1 MRTFKGEKEEHI
13 MKETTRLR
21 QLLQQPGM
29 LVAPGA
35 HDVMTARI
43 VEAEGFQAVY
53 LGGFAA
59 SASMLGIPDHS
70 LITMTELLAQARNVA
85 AAVNIPIMADIDDG
99 GGTPLSVR
107 RTIRLAEQ
115 TGLAGVHVEDLIPG
129 KHFLSHRDRLFSKEQ
144 AVDKI
149 KAAVDARTDQ
159 DFVIIARSDA
169 IGVTSLDDA
178 LERGNAFAE
187 AGADLIFLPYLRA
200 KDTKRAVDALSK
212 PLFNVNIDTPKE
224 ELEQAGLKVAVY
236 PVQSLFIAYKAVRD
250 MIKELKATGTVANF
264 AQRTPTWEEFNEFI
278 GAKEATQLAEKY
290 RIV

>member
-1 MRTFKGEKEEHI
+1 
-13 MKETTRLR
+13 
-21 QLLQQPGM
+21 M

-43 VEAEGFQAVY
+43 VAAEGFQAVY
-53 LGGFAA
+53 LGGFAT

-85 AAVNIPIMADIDDG
+85 AAVNIPIISDIDDG
-99 GGTPLSVR
+99 GGTALSAR

-115 TGLAGVHVEDLIPG
+115 AGLAGVHVEDLVPG
-129 KHFLSHRDRLFSKEQ
+129 KHFVGHRDRLFSTPQ
-144 AVDKI
+144 AADKI
-149 KAAVDARTDQ
+149 KAAVDARTDS

-178 LERGNAFAE
+178 LKRANAYAE
-187 AGADLIFLPYLRA
+187 AGADLLFLPYLRLR
-200 KDTKRAVDALSK
+200 DTRKVVDALPK
-212 PLFNVNIDTPKE
+212 PLLNVVMDTPRQD
-224 ELEQAGLKVAVY
+224 LEQAGLKVAIY
-236 PVQSLFIAYKAVRD
+236 PVQSLFLAYKAVRE
-250 MIKELKATGTVANF
+250 MIKELKSTGTIGNF
-264 AQRTPTWEEFNEFI
+264 AQRAPSMEEFNEFI

>member
-1 MRTFKGEKEEHI
+1 
-13 MKETTRLR
+13 MKNTTRLR

-29 LVAPGA
+29 LIAPGA

-43 VEAEGFQAVY
+43 VEAEGFDAVY

-85 AAVNIPIMADIDDG
+85 AAVHIPILADIDDG

-115 TGLAGVHVEDLIPG
+115 AGLAAVHIEDLVPG
-129 KHFLSHRDRLFSKEQ
+129 KHFVGHRDKLFPKGQ

-149 KAAVDARTDQ
+149 KAAVDARTDP
-159 DFVIIARSDA
+159 DFVLIARSDA
-169 IGVTSLDDA
+169 IGVTSLEDA
-178 LERGNAFAE
+178 LDRAQAYAE
-187 AGADLIFLPYLRA
+187 AGADLLFLPYLRVQ
-200 KDTKRAVDALSK
+200 DTKRAVDALPK
-212 PLFNVNIDTPKE
+212 PLFNVVIDTPQA
-224 ELEQAGLKVAVY
+224 ELARTGLKVAIY
-236 PVQSLFIAYKAVRD
+236 PVQSLFITYNAVRD
-250 MIKELKATGTVANF
+250 MIKELKATGTIANF
-264 AQRTPTWEEFNEFI
+264 SQRTPSWEEFNAFI
-278 GAKEATQLAEKY
+278 GAVEATKLAERY

>member
-1 MRTFKGEKEEHI
+1 
-13 MKETTRLR
+13 MKSTTTLR
-21 QLLQQPGM
+21 QLLARSGM
-29 LVAPGA
+29 LVVPGA

-43 VEAEGFQAVY
+43 VEAEQFEAVY

-59 SASMLGIPDHS
+59 SASALGIPDHS
-70 LITMTELLAQARNVA
+70 LITMTELLDHARNVA
-85 AAVNIPIMADIDDG
+85 AAVNIPILADIDDG

-115 TGLAGVHVEDLIPG
+115 AGLAAVHVEDLVPG
-129 KHFLSHRDRLFSKEQ
+129 KHFVGFKDKLFSKEQ

-149 KAAVDARTDQ
+149 KAAVDARTDP

-178 LERGNAFAE
+178 LERGQAYAE
-187 AGADLIFLPYLRA
+187 AGADMVFLPYLRA
-200 KDTKRAVDALSK
+200 KDTKRVVEALSK
-212 PLFNVNIDTPKE
+212 PLFNVIIDTPQS
-224 ELEQAGLKVAVY
+224 ELVPTGLKVAAY

-250 MIKELKATGTVANF
+250 MVRELKGSGTIANW
-264 AQRTPTWEEFNEFI
+264 AQRTPSFDEFNDFI
-278 GAKEATQLAEKY
+278 GANEATEQAKRY

>member
-1 MRTFKGEKEEHI
+1 
-13 MKETTRLR
+13 
-21 QLLQQPGM
+21 
-29 LVAPGA
+29 
-35 HDVMTARI
+35 
-43 VEAEGFQAVY
+43 
-53 LGGFAA
+53 
-59 SASMLGIPDHS
+59 
-70 LITMTELLAQARNVA
+70 
-85 AAVNIPIMADIDDG
+85 MADIDDG

-129 KHFLSHRDRLFSKEQ
+129 KHFLGHRDRLFSKEQ

-264 AQRTPTWEEFNEFI
+264 AQRTPAWEEFNEFI

>member
-1 MRTFKGEKEEHI
+1 MKG
-13 MKETTRLR
+13 TARLR

-29 LVAPGA
+29 LIAPGA

-53 LGGFAA
+53 LGGFAV

-70 LITMTELLAQARNVA
+70 LITMTELLTQARNVA
-85 AAVNIPIMADIDDG
+85 AAVNIPIMADVDDG

-115 TGLAGVHVEDLIPG
+115 AGLAGVHVEDLVPG
-129 KHFLSHRDRLFSKEQ
+129 KHFVGHRDRLFPKDQ

-149 KAAVDARTDQ
+149 KAAVDARTDP

-178 LERGNAFAE
+178 LDRANAYAE
-187 AGADLIFLPYLRA
+187 AGADLLFLPYLRL
-200 KDTKRAVDALSK
+200 KDTQKAVDALPK
-212 PLFNVNIDTPKE
+212 PLFNVVIDTPKE
-224 ELEQAGLKVAVY
+224 EWERAGLKIAIY
-236 PVQSLFIAYKAVRD
+236 PVQSLFITYKAVRD
-250 MIKELKATGTVANF
+250 MVRELKAAGAIADF
-264 AQRTPTWEEFNEFI
+264 AQRTPTWEEFNDFI
-278 GAKEATQLAEKY
+278 GTKEATQLAGKY

>member
-1 MRTFKGEKEEHI
+1 MKG
-13 MKETTRLR
+13 TTRLR

-53 LGGFAA
+53 LGGFAT

-70 LITMTELLAQARNVA
+70 LITMTELLAQARNVS

-115 TGLAGVHVEDLIPG
+115 AGLAGVHLEDLIPG
-129 KHFLSHRDRLFSKEQ
+129 KHFLGHRDRLFPTDQ

-149 KAAVDARTDQ
+149 KAAVDARTDP

-178 LERGNAFAE
+178 FCVEKTDGELL
-187 AGADLIFLPYLRA
+187 DLIFLPYLRV

-224 ELEQAGLKVAVY
+224 ELEQAGLKVAIY

-250 MIKELKATGTVANF
+250 MIKELRTTGAIANF
-264 AQRTPTWEEFNEFI
+264 TQRTPAWEEFNEFI
-278 GAKEATQLAEKY
+278 GSKEATQLAEKY
-290 RIV
+290 RII